1 MSSTSEHTFNSFDEY
16 MSKML
21 DGSIS
26 PDEMEKLSQMTES
39 TSAQELMFDY
49 QKIEEALKT
58 VQGNE
63 SIEMPEAFLRSVE
76 NTMAG
81 KIAAGATSTILSG
94 GAASAPSASS
104 AIVGSLTAFKVA
116 VITGITALTVGGGY
130 WAITSFSSNEQSKTV
145 QEQNTTQQTNSQE
158 IAKTVTPNVA
168 PSQTPVSPLNNIGS
182 SKETSDRSIASQ
194 AELSSKTIQSKE
206 QVKTEKQFIQ
216 GAGNIQNPG
225 SPIAA
230 ELEKAK
236 KELDEKRST
245 ANDAELMQLYY
256 RAGILYVENGFANPA
271 KEHLDKALQL
281 SRKIQSG
288 QTEGNIYGRLAM
300 LEARQNNIDKA
311 KEYYK
316 KAIEILK
323 PIGGN
328 YERWE
333 NELQRLE

>member
-1 MSSTSEHTFNSFDEY
+1 MSSTSENTFNSFDEY

-21 DGSIS
+21 DGTIT
-26 PDEMEKLSQMTES
+26 PDEMEKLSQMTDS
-39 TSAQELMFDY
+39 TAAQELMFDY
-49 QKIEEALKT
+49 QKIEDALAT
-58 VQGNE
+58 VKSTNTTE
-63 SIEMPEAFLRSVE
+63 IPEAFLRTVE
-76 NTMAG
+76 NTVAS
-81 KIAAGATSTILSG
+81 KIAAGTTSTILSG
-94 GAASAPSASS
+94 GAASVSSTSS
-104 AIVGSLTAFKVA
+104 AIVGSMTALKMAVLTGV
-116 VITGITALTVGGGY
+116 TALTIGGGY
-130 WAITSFSSNEQSKTV
+130 WAITSFSSNEDAGIATTQS
-145 QEQNTTQQTNSQE
+145 TTQQQ
-158 IAKTVTPNVA
+158 IVTPDATNNVA
-168 PSQTPVSPLNNIGS
+168 ENIATPPVTSLNTDNSTKGN
-182 SKETSDRSIASQ
+182 SDNVIASQ
-194 AELSSKTIQSKE
+194 APDKNVTSKE